1 MGIADS
7 AREAREAAQELE
19 GAFGSYREALRAQ
32 NKELGAQ
39 VSNIKQ
45 ASSLY
50 SQLDGQLRKLQN
62 QEEGISRLTDKQL
75 SDVRQKANEQVAE
88 IQRRAKALAD
98 ERGLAQLS
106 GEQLQSAVE
115 RLANA
120 GRLTQAEQSLLL
132 AKANNFDLEEESLA
146 LIEKEL
152 AIREEANRLLGITGG
167 ALKTINGL
175 LGPFASAFNLDAVE
189 AKMSE
194 VADEIARGER
204 SGNKLTV
211 ALAGAGEA
219 ASGLVSTLMDPAVI
233 IGGIVSSFAKFEEQ
247 NRKVRQL
254 TGQSA
259 ASFKNVKTSLEAS
272 TTSAISL
279 IDATKTI
286 GELSQEI
293 GINVNAAFSPNT
305 IVAATELSELLG
317 LSAQETATLA
327 LRAEAFG
334 EDLGAADD
342 QAEAIVK
349 NFALSGKGA
358 LNVQQVLKGAGSA
371 SASLSLSIKGGQK
384 GLLEAAANAQRL
396 GINLQQAEQIADSLL
411 DFEQSISNELEAE
424 LLTGRSLNLEKAR
437 TAALNNDIAT
447 LTEEIGNNEGIM
459 EAFSS
464 GNRIQQDAIAKS
476 LGMSKDQVANMI
488 FLKQKEKN
496 LTDEQAAAAAGIS
509 VEEAKRL
516 SATESIN
523 KSIEQLTA
531 AFAPLLDT
539 FAKIVASDAGMMAI
553 KVIVASL
560 AAASVVKGVFGLS
573 KSFAELGSN
582 IKGALSGMGSF
593 LKTAKGAG
601 GGVQGIKAGVKDALG
616 MGGDAAKKAAD
627 ATKGAAAGGAK
638 QGQGAKGFLKGL
650 GDGLASIGKQMA
662 NVVKGGLALG
672 IVGVILGGS
681 FALAMKMVEN
691 VDPVQMI
698 AFAGALAIFG
708 GTAALVGKLSSQ
720 IIQGSVAL
728 LALGVGL
735 LGAGL
740 AFSLI
745 EGVDVKA
752 MTAFSIILPLLALAA
767 AGLGT
772 LAPFI
777 LAGSAALAA
786 LGLALIPAALGFSM
800 IQGVDMESVISFA
813 SGIGVLAATTAA
825 LGLASPLILLGSVAL
840 TALGLAMMPLAMG
853 FQAMDGANTEG
864 LVQSL
869 ATFAGLA
876 PAMGLMAASLFGVA
890 GGLGAMAVAG
900 IAALPIVT
908 ALAGLGTVATG
919 IAGIFGGGEEE
930 EAEVGGTSTA
940 AMEAKLDELNQNMST
955 LIATVREGGVVNI
968 DGNKAGTFFAMGAS
982 KLA

>member
-1 MGIADS
+1 MASREDVQIARDLYDELRGITQELKSQETEISKSRKAFRAFED
-7 AREAREAAQELE
+7 AAQKFKLNQQDI
-19 GAFGSYREALRAQ
+19 SKL
-32 NKELGAQ
+32 NDKELNDLSKK
-39 VSNIKQ
+39 VSIQLEIAKQ
-45 ASSLY
+45 EGERLVTQTSI
-50 SQLDGQLRKLQN
+50 GQQ
-62 QEEGISRLTDKQL
+62 
-75 SDVRQKANEQVAE
+75 
-88 IQRRAKALAD
+88 LAD
-98 ERGLAQLS
+98 EVKELQDLGVAQS
-106 GEQLQSAVE
+106 GINDFVSQTLKMTGDLTDEQKALVSAHFDQYRVVE
-115 RLANA
+115 DINDEL
-120 GRLTQAEQSLLL
+120 
-132 AKANNFDLEEESLA
+132 
-146 LIEKEL
+146 EKEL
-152 AIREEANRLLGITGG
+152 VIRERANDLLGVSGQI
-167 ALKTINGL
+167 LKGIKGS
-175 LGPFASAFNLDAVE
+175 LGPFAEAFNLD
-189 AKMSE
+189 E
-194 VADEIARGER
+194 VADAMGETADAIARGEQ

-211 ALAGAGEA
+211 ALSGAGQA
-219 ASGLVSTLMDPAVI
+219 VVSLGKFLMDPAVI

-247 NRKVRQL
+247 NRQVRQL
-254 TGQSA
+254 TGQTATNFQNFS
-259 ASFKNVKTSLEAS
+259 N
-272 TTSAISL
+272 SAISS
-279 IDATKTI
+279 IDAVKTI
-286 GELSQEI
+286 GSLSQEI
-293 GINVNAAFSPNT
+293 GINVNAAFDSNT
-305 IVAATELSELLG
+305 IMAATELSELLG

-396 GINLQQAEQIADSLL
+396 GINLQQAEAIADSLL

-476 LGMSKDQVANMI
+476 LGMSKDDVAKMI
-488 FLKQKEKN
+488 LLRQKEKG
-496 LTDEQAAAAAGIS
+496 LTDAQAAAAAGIS

-531 AFAPLLDT
+531 AFAPLLDQ
-539 FAKIVASDAGMMAI
+539 FAKIVSSKAGMMAV
-553 KVIVASL
+553 KLIVGGL

-573 KSFAELGSN
+573 KSFMELGSSV
-582 IKGALSGMGSF
+582 KGAVSGIGGF
-593 LKTAKGAG
+593 FKTAKEAG
-601 GGVQGIKAGVKDALG
+601 GGVKGIKAGVDSALG
-616 MGGDAAKKAAD
+616 VGGDAAKKAAE

-650 GDGLASIGKQMA
+650 GDGLASIGRKFMD
-662 NVVKGGLALG
+662 VVKGGLALG

-708 GTAALVGKLSSQ
+708 GTAALVGNLSSQ

-745 EGVDVKA
+745 EGVEVESLI
-752 MTAFSIILPLLALAA
+752 AFSIALPLLALAA
-767 AGLGT
+767 AGLGFV
-772 LAPFI
+772 APFI
-777 LAGSAALAA
+777 VVGAAALAA

-800 IQGVDMESVISFA
+800 IQGLDMESITSFA
-813 SGIGVLAATTAA
+813 SGIKVLAATTAA
-825 LGLASPLILLGSVAL
+825 LGLASPFILLGSVAL

-869 ATFAGLA
+869 STFAGLA
-876 PAMGLMAASLFGVA
+876 PSMGLMAASLFGVA

-919 IAGIFGGGEEE
+919 IAGVLGGDEEE
-930 EAEVGGTSTA
+930 GAETGGTNTA
-940 AMEAKLDELNQNMST
+940 AMETKLDELNQNMST